1 MWIACHMR
9 YSHIKT
15 FICHWI
21 FCQQYFSISFVCL
34 TPGIL
39 QELLA
44 LEDHIGNVS
53 TGLSEEA
60 AIASLKRS
68 NYFLLAEEN
77 AQKDFCSICQVFC
90 LYLY

>member
-1 MWIACHMR
+1 M
-9 YSHIKT
+9 
-15 FICHWI
+15 
-21 FCQQYFSISFVCL
+21 SFVL
-34 TPGIL
+34 LSPGIL

-60 AIASLKRS
+60 AVASLNRS
-68 NYFLLAEEN
+68 NYFLFVEEN

-90 LYLY
+90 LYMTLYPVSIIKR